1 MAGKPSHVATYH
13 LGESRSMG
21 RERWG
26 RACEGFH
33 QLNQFLDGE
42 WLPDERNPCQSN
54 VGRFELVR
62 LSRRHEAE
70 GMSGQFRRTST
81 KPACSRSR
89 AVMVR
94 TASSSS
100 TTRTVLERE
109 PSRSAAMCATDG
121 DREKMSWGAGRW
133 Q

>member
-54 VGRFELVR
+54 VGRFEFVR
-62 LSRRHEAE
+62 LSRRHEADRDVRPVPPDLDCKVE
-70 GMSGQFRRTST
+70 PVHLRHAHVADDDAHRR
-81 KPACSRSR
+81 R
-89 AVMVR
+89 VG
-94 TASSSS
+94 
-100 TTRTVLERE
+100 LQER
-109 PSRSAAMCATDG
+109 
-121 DREKMSWGAGRW
+121 
-133 Q
+133 